1 MRAAP
6 RRPDH
11 PVSLAN
17 ISPHGKQTPMT
28 HRRPSDR
35 RTRRTDHRCDRVH
48 PQHRPD
54 LFWWKLLGAFLL
66 QTVLEVIH
74 SFRD

>member
-1 MRAAP
+1 
-6 RRPDH
+6 
-11 PVSLAN
+11 
-17 ISPHGKQTPMT
+17 MT